1 VIRRF
6 VGPAALATSIALSV
20 ACGSSGEGGR
30 EVSITQ
36 GQEECTPKTITAA
49 PGEKL
54 NLVVTNDS
62 DKEPYELEGED
73 GTKLEEIVVPEGK
86 TREVGFDV
94 PEEAGS
100 YEIKCYVPG
109 DVETTIE
116 VLVGAPAATQDSGY

>member
-1 VIRRF
+1 VIARF
-6 VGPAALATSIALSV
+6 AALAGAAALIALSV

-30 EVSITQ
+30 EVRITQ
-36 GQEECTPKTITAA
+36 GQDKCTPKTIEAT

-62 DKEPYELEGED
+62 DKEPYELEGEG
-73 GTKLEEIVVPEGK
+73 GTKLEEIIVPEGK

-100 YEIKCYVPG
+100 YELKCYVPG
-109 DVETTIE
+109 DIETIID
-116 VLVGAPAATQDSGY
+116 VVVNAP